1 MVAIGGSGRSEH
13 ELKLVPVRSLLAA
26 EPRVKRAPRA
36 RSSPGSVR
44 LALTFSLFGRNPGR
58 ANARCGNPGCCARLR
73 AKEYTRLRAA
83 SSCSRRSSIRAAGA
97 RQGRPRERAD
107 PTTDTGCRIEKVG
120 LLPFSVGRPVSGV
133 QSGVVRQFF
142 ANRKMLINQSGLAH
156 VTVK

>member
-1 MVAIGGSGRSEH
+1 MPSAEAEDLSTSSSSCPCDRYWRPSRESSVLHA
-13 ELKLVPVRSLLAA
+13 LARL
-26 EPRVKRAPRA
+26 PDR
-36 RSSPGSVR
+36 VR
-44 LALTFSLFGRNPGR
+44 LALTSSLFGRNPGR

-73 AKEYTRLRAA
+73 AKEYTSLRAA

>member
-1 MVAIGGSGRSEH
+1 MNWFLCLQLTRASPRPGIRT
-13 ELKLVPVRSLLAA
+13 VRSTRPNSANHPVCPNWAVLQQSLIGSLA
-26 EPRVKRAPRA
+26 
-36 RSSPGSVR
+36 S
-44 LALTFSLFGRNPGR
+44 
-58 ANARCGNPGCCARLR
+58 
-73 AKEYTRLRAA
+73 
-83 SSCSRRSSIRAAGA
+83 A

-156 VTVK
+156 VTVN